1 MALNVRDQ
9 SAGGL
14 VDGFQTGSQLFQF
27 LALTPACNIAEA
39 VFSGLDAKILA
50 DCIGDAFSLHFL
62 RVAVFP
68 LFLQKLGE
76 GRKAANKIQPFFL
89 GQHQASIFRQLQR
102 LCQQNG
108 TCMVYN
114 HSFFYTD
121 LLSGVVVRTAQVIAI
136 NVLRQIIT
144 DNPPIGEQTGVIK
157 QLDLLILLV
166 IGNLNLFLIVE
177 LAVGNLMNRGRNRLH
192 LAHALAN
199 GNFLMIGRK
208 IAVRIGGHCFK
219 SDRHRR
225 TAAQSLHECL
235 IIGHISGKGG
245 SKLRQRFPISLAHI
259 KDLDRAEHGDFDFF
273 FLCNDLSVFI
283 QNRSLGIRVQ
293 FLLLDFLL
301 VRCGGDDGNA
311 MLALFYMTLKLG
323 FPLIVSGYQSGVR
336 LLHIDEHGVV
346 YRIAVE
352 AGHNGQIAHILF
364 TLKQFLDALL
374 DAVCDFP

>member
-1 MALNVRDQ
+1 M
-9 SAGGL
+9 
-14 VDGFQTGSQLFQF
+14 
-27 LALTPACNIAEA
+27 
-39 VFSGLDAKILA
+39 
-50 DCIGDAFSLHFL
+50 
-62 RVAVFP
+62 AVFP

-76 GRKAANKIQPFFL
+76 GRKAANKIHPFFL

-114 HSFFYTD
+114 HLFFYTD
-121 LLSGVVVRTAQVIAI
+121 RLSGVVVRTAQVIAI
-136 NVLRQIIT
+136 NALRQIIT
-144 DNPPIGEQTGVIK
+144 GNPPIGEQTGFIK

-177 LAVGNLMNRGRNRLH
+177 LAVGNLVYCGRNRLH
-192 LAHALAN
+192 LTHALAN

-219 SDRHRR
+219 SNRHRCA
-225 TAAQSLHECL
+225 AAQGLHECL
-235 IIGHISGKGG
+235 IIWHIAGKGG
-245 SKLRQRFPISLAHI
+245 SKLRQRFPVGLAHI
-259 KDLDRAEHGDFDFF
+259 KDLDRAKHGDLDFF
-273 FLCNDLSVFI
+273 FLCDDLSVFI

-311 MLALFYMTLKLG
+311 MLALFYMTLKLV

-364 TLKQFLDALL
+364 TLKQFFDALL
-374 DAVCDFP
+374 DAICDFP

>member
-14 VDGFQTGSQLFQF
+14 IDGLQTGSQLFQF

-39 VFSGLDAKILA
+39 VFSGLNAKIFA
-50 DCIGDAFSLHFL
+50 DRIGDAFSLHFL

-89 GQHQASIFRQLQR
+89 GQDQASIFRQLQR

-114 HSFFYTD
+114 HLFFYTD
-121 LLSGVVVRTAQVIAI
+121 RLSGVVVRTAQVIAI
-136 NVLRQIIT
+136 NALRQIIT
-144 DNPPIGEQTGVIK
+144 DNPPIGEQTGFIK

-177 LAVGNLMNRGRNRLH
+177 LAVGNLVYCGRNRLH
-192 LAHALAN
+192 LTHALTN

-219 SDRHRR
+219 SNRHRCA
-225 TAAQSLHECL
+225 AAQGLHECL
-235 IIGHISGKGG
+235 IIWHIAGKGG
-245 SKLRQRFPISLAHI
+245 SKLRQRFPVGLAYI
-259 KDLDRAEHGDFDFF
+259 KDLDRAKHGDFDFF
-273 FLCNDLSVFI
+273 FLCDDLSVFI

-293 FLLLDFLL
+293 LLFLDFLL
-301 VRCGGDDGNA
+301 IRCGGDDGNA
-311 MLALFYMTLKLG
+311 MLALFYMTLKLV

-364 TLKQFLDALL
+364 TLKQFFDALL
-374 DAVCDFP
+374 DAICDFP

>member
-1 MALNVRDQ
+1 
-9 SAGGL
+9 
-14 VDGFQTGSQLFQF
+14 
-27 LALTPACNIAEA
+27 
-39 VFSGLDAKILA
+39 
-50 DCIGDAFSLHFL
+50 
-62 RVAVFP
+62 
-68 LFLQKLGE
+68 
-76 GRKAANKIQPFFL
+76 
-89 GQHQASIFRQLQR
+89 
-102 LCQQNG
+102 
-108 TCMVYN
+108 MVYN

-144 DNPPIGEQTGVIK
+144 DNPPIGEQTGFIK

-219 SDRHRR
+219 SDRHQR
-225 TAAQSLHECL
+225 TAAQGLHECL
-235 IIGHISGKGG
+235 IIWHISGKGG

-259 KDLDRAEHGDFDFF
+259 KDLDRAKHGDLDFF
-273 FLCNDLSVFI
+273 FLCDDLSVFI

-311 MLALFYMTLKLG
+311 MFSLFNMTLKLV